1 MLKRTTTCTLAAL
14 ATSSSLVYAQPR
26 TLPEVPESRTLVPYV
41 YGGVEYD
48 SNVFRVSDEQE
59 SRAVSG
65 SSSMGDTIGHYG
77 VGFRL
82 NKPISLQTIR
92 LEGAIERVDYNR
104 FSALDHT
111 AGFGLAAW
119 DWEIGRLFDG
129 TLSHRYE
136 RGISNFREFQQ
147 AARDIREVQV
157 SHFDGGYLFLPDWRL
172 ELGGEFRNVNYDQ
185 QQFLDR
191 KEGMGYAELQ
201 YLTTADSLVGFRFQN
216 TEADLQ
222 ATNDASGQQLDND
235 YVERAYSLVVGWQG
249 TGKSYF
255 EGRAGVTNREQD
267 DPDQDDFT
275 GFTGRLTHLWDV
287 TPITSLESAVYRE
300 VNALDFQIAGFVVSE
315 GVSFSP
321 RIQITPDTG
330 LSGRVAYAQDNF
342 EGQVR
347 DQSGVIVSDS
357 GRTDDVVSARLAA
370 DYQAILDLNILLG
383 VQYQNRDSN
392 QNDNDFNATEI
403 FTEIS
408 YGF

>member
-1 MLKRTTTCTLAAL
+1 LTTG
-14 ATSSSLVYAQPR
+14 SGVVYAQPR
-26 TLPEVPESRTLVPYV
+26 TVPEVPESRTIVPYV

-48 SNVFRVSDEQE
+48 DNVFRVSDQAEA
-59 SRAVSG
+59 RAVTG
-65 SSSMGDTIGHYG
+65 SSSMSDTISHYG
-77 VGFRL
+77 AGFRL

-119 DWEIGRLFDG
+119 DWEIGRLLDG

-136 RGISNFREFQQ
+136 RGISNFTEFQQ

-157 SHFDGGYLFLPDWRL
+157 SHFDGGYLFLPDWRI
-172 ELGGEFRNVNYDQ
+172 ELGGEFRDVDYDEQ
-185 QQFLDR
+185 EFLDR
-191 KEGMGYAELQ
+191 QEGMGYAELQ

-222 ATNDASGQQLDND
+222 ATDDASGQQLDND
-235 YVERAYSLVVGWQG
+235 YEERQYSVVVGWQG

-255 EGRAGVTNREQD
+255 EGRAGLTDREQD
-267 DPDQDDFT
+267 DPDQEDFT
-275 GFTGRLTHLWDV
+275 GFTGRLLHLWDI
-287 TPITSLESAVYRE
+287 TPITSLESSVFRE

-315 GVSFSP
+315 GAALSP
-321 RIQITPDTG
+321 RIQVTPDTAVR
-330 LSGRVAYAQDNF
+330 GRVSYSQDEF

-347 DQSGVIVSDS
+347 NQTGTIISDS
-357 GRTDDVVSARLAA
+357 GRQDDVLTARLAV
-370 DYQAILDLNILLG
+370 DYQAILDLNILVG
-383 VQYQNRDSN
+383 VQYQDRDSN
-392 QNDNDFNATEI
+392 QNDNDFDTTQ
-403 FTEIS
+403 FLTEIS